1 MYYYNASKGGLAC
14 ASEGLRG
21 ELRGTGVHIVT
32 VYPGPVATDMGVNGL
47 AKYESTWA
55 SRLSPM
61 GNAETLGKLVVRAV
75 EKKKARVVYPR
86 SLAAAV
92 MFPSLARWV
101 TAMFTPPL
109 K

>member
-1 MYYYNASKGGLAC
+1 LAA

-32 VYPGPVATDMGVNGL
+32 VYPGPVATNMGTTGL

-55 SRLSPM
+55 SKLSPM
-61 GNAETLGKLVVRAV
+61 GSADELAKMVMRAV

-86 SLAAAV
+86 SLAIALL
-92 MFPSLARWV
+92 FPRLARWV
-101 TAMFTPPL
+101 TALATPPL